1 MMNYSVR
8 RRLLVNSLLV
18 SLVAIAA
25 AGLVTYGLFWR
36 YFVRGEQQYLQS
48 QANLMLEPLED
59 TLLRGDQPAVEKF
72 VRDRAFLARL
82 RAKLFDV
89 NGNLLVDTGRF
100 DPSRLPVGQAG
111 GTGQPLPPNA
121 ALPGSTVNTPFTPPI
136 SDEVMRFPLYQ
147 QNQLM
152 GWLELSE
159 GPAVGEPVLRDTRYL
174 LLAGSAAALL
184 LAGFVGLWSARQ
196 VTKPLAEL
204 GAAADRMAQGDLA
217 ARAPDS
223 SLNEFQQLAGQFNS
237 MAGRLEQTIAA
248 LEADRVVLRRL
259 IADASHELRTPL
271 TALKTFNELLQ
282 QDNAAATE
290 PSATFIRE
298 SGRQLGQ
305 LDHLTTNL
313 LDLSRLE
320 ARLSGTN
327 FVRADV
333 RAVVETAVWASR
345 PLAEAKRQSLQL
357 SVSDEPVMLSHDAA
371 ALQRAVTNLVHNAI
385 KFSGHEGEI
394 QVRLSKNESGV
405 QIQVQDNGPGIPAA
419 EQARVFERF
428 YRGREQK
435 EGGTGLGLAI
445 CREIVTIHG
454 GELTVESQVGVGST
468 FTIHLPGEDNARES
482 TKRTE

>member
-1 MMNYSVR
+1 MFYSVR
-8 RRLLVNSLLV
+8 RRLLLNSLLV

-36 YFVRGEQQYLQS
+36 YFVRGEQQYLQT
-48 QANLMLEPLED
+48 QANQMLNPLTD
-59 TLLRGDQPAVEKF
+59 TLIRGDLRAVENII
-72 VRDRAFLARL
+72 RDRAFMARL
-82 RAKLFDV
+82 RARLFDE
-89 NGNLLVDTGRF
+89 NNNLLVDSGRF
-100 DPSRLPVGQAG
+100 DSERLPLVQG
-111 GTGQPLPPNA
+111 GAAAQPLPPNA
-121 ALPGSTVNTPFTPPI
+121 ALPGSTVNTPFIPPI

-147 QNQLM
+147 QNEVI

-174 LLAGSAAALL
+174 LLASSVAALL

-196 VTKPLAEL
+196 VTNPLAEL
-204 GAAADRMAQGDLA
+204 GAAADRMAQGDLSS
-217 ARAPDS
+217 RAPDS
-223 SLNEFQQLAGQFNS
+223 SLREFQQLAGQFNS
-237 MAGRLEQTIAA
+237 MAGRLEQTVAA

-282 QDNAAATE
+282 QDGAAAIE

-298 SGRQLGQ
+298 SARQLVH

-327 FVRADV
+327 FELANVCPAI
-333 RAVVETAVWASR
+333 EMAVWALR
-345 PLAEAKRQSLQL
+345 PLAEARQHTLSLDL
-357 SVSDEPVMLSHDAA
+357 PVEPVLLKHDAA
-371 ALQRAVTNLVHNAI
+371 ALQRALANLISNAI
-385 KFSGHEGEI
+385 KFSGNQGHI
-394 QVRLSKNESGV
+394 QVRLEQNEARV
-405 QIQVQDNGPGIPAA
+405 RIQVQDNGPGIPATD
-419 EQARVFERF
+419 QGRVFERF

-435 EGGTGLGLAI
+435 EAGTGLGLAI

-454 GELTVESQVGVGST
+454 GELTLVSQVGVGST
-468 FTIHLPGEDNARES
+468 FTIELPFLARNNA
-482 TKRTE
+482 

>member
-1 MMNYSVR
+1 MRYSVR
-8 RRLLVNSLLV
+8 QRLLLNSLLV

-36 YFVRGEQQYLQS
+36 YFVRGEQQYLQT
-48 QANLMLEPLED
+48 QANQMVNPLED
-59 TLLRGDQPAVEKF
+59 MLVRGDLQAVAMIA
-72 VRDRAFLARL
+72 RDRAFLARL
-82 RAKLFDV
+82 RVKVLATDEAV
-89 NGNLLVDTGRF
+89 LVDTGRF
-100 DPSRLPVGQAG
+100 DPTQ
-111 GTGQPLPPNA
+111 LPPERA
-121 ALPGSTVNTPFTPPI
+121 AAQPFPPNVIPPGPVANTPFIPPI
-136 SDEVMRFPLYQ
+136 SDEVLRVPLYE
-147 QNQLM
+147 QNQVI
-152 GWLELSE
+152 GWLELLE

-174 LLAGSAAALL
+174 LLASSAAALL

-196 VTKPLAEL
+196 VTKPLTEL
-204 GAAADRMAQGDLA
+204 GAAADRMAHGEFS

-223 SLNEFQQLAGQFNS
+223 SFSEFRELAGQFNS

-282 QDNAAATE
+282 QDNVAE

-298 SGRQLGQ
+298 SARQLVQ

-327 FVRADV
+327 FARADV

-345 PLAEAKRQSLQL
+345 PLAEAKQQSVQL
-357 SVSDEPVMLSHDAA
+357 TVPDEPVLLSHDAA

-385 KFSGHEGEI
+385 KFSGHQGQI
-394 QVRLSKNESGV
+394 QVRLSTNGTGV
-405 QIQVQDNGPGIPAA
+405 QIQVQDNGSGIPVT
-419 EQARVFERF
+419 EQERVFERF
-428 YRGREQK
+428 YRGRDQK
-435 EGGTGLGLAI
+435 EEGTGLGLAI

-454 GELTVESQVGVGST
+454 GELTLASQVGEGST
-468 FTIHLPGEDNARES
+468 FTIVLPYLAHDK
-482 TKRTE
+482 T